1 MDYPSQRTWHTIV
14 ILQNTESNENRA
26 ARQNGFVIAHLGV
39 LIPNKMPRNTT
50 GGSGHKSQRNSEGS
64 KARHNR
70 EHIDD
75 LLDDYRKNEDT
86 KGVYVGRILRRMG
99 NGRMEV
105 LYFRTIVLKD
115 DDEMYADPTK
125 KTRIEMVQQIIP
137 MCGGLRGK
145 AKKTVWVDI
154 DSLVM
159 LAETG
164 LAGATHEIIAVFSP
178 EQVARYRKLFPHADE
193 RLFLKSGNGDEAPE
207 ESGITFDE
215 EEDEVN
221 VDDI

>member
-1 MDYPSQRTWHTIV
+1 
-14 ILQNTESNENRA
+14 LQNTESNGNRA

-39 LIPNKMPRNTT
+39 LIPQQQTKMPRNTT

-215 EEDEVN
+215 EDEVN